1 MVYGSTL
8 ESASFVDDV
17 QSSRIYPETASVSEM
32 SDMFALSLEESYN
45 DLFQGV
51 ALEELGAYMESG
63 QVVVCEGFDLDK
75 LKDKAE
81 KLFKD
86 AWAKIKELYEKFLDK
101 MDAISKKFK
110 DQIKKYLSGSKMT
123 EALEKFENNTTYYK
137 GYSFKG
143 AENKVAD
150 PKATTY
156 YEQKNVGKAV
166 EKAIQ
171 NFNKGLSDYK
181 ADDNAGDQD
190 VVDKMKSFCDVSYN
204 VFVKSLGFTKT
215 DSATDMKRKVLEFI
229 TNGGKKN
236 YEYKG
241 SFIRENFKDMLD
253 YCCEFSKGKRAVKK
267 CYAEDKK
274 AINDAIKE
282 MKKGNSDK
290 AIHVFTGNA
299 KKVIQV
305 LMTVRAQDLA
315 CMAQRHA
322 VYRAMVL
329 KAAFAR
335 TGGKPKEV
343 KESFAYQSGSVQSES
358 VASLFNWDNK

>member
-32 SDMFALSLEESYN
+32 SDLFALSLEESYN
-45 DLFQGV
+45 GLFQGI
-51 ALEELGAYMESG
+51 ALDELGAYMESG

-110 DQIKKYLSGSKMT
+110 DQIKKYLSGSKME
-123 EALEKFENNTTYYK
+123 EALNKFENNTTYYK

-143 AENKVAD
+143 AEDKIAD
-150 PKATTY
+150 PKVTTY
-156 YEQKNVGKAV
+156 YEQKKVGAAV
-166 EKAIQ
+166 ETAIKAM
-171 NFNKGLSDYK
+171 NNAASNYK
-181 ADDNAGDQD
+181 ADDNAGDQA
-190 VVDKMKSFCDVSYN
+190 VVDKMKNDCDTAYKA
-204 VFVKSLGFTKT
+204 FLKSLDFAET
-215 DSATDMKRKVLEFI
+215 DVAGDMKKKVLDFI

-241 SFIRENFKDMLD
+241 SFIRANFKDMLD

-274 AINDAIKE
+274 SINDAIKE

-290 AIHVFTGNA
+290 AIHVFTGSA
-299 KKVIQV
+299 KKVIQT

-335 TGGKPKEV
+335 VGTKPKGV

-358 VASLFNWDNK
+358 VASLFNWDN